1 MMEEEQPLGHR
12 NIEPLILRALV
23 RKLVEKKLLSEE
35 DVRTLLFDAARG
47 LDIVG
52 GRLTPQATRDIVNE
66 DLIRPFLAD
75 EKRSPF
81 D

>member
-1 MMEEEQPLGHR
+1 MMEEEQSLGHR
-12 NIEPLILRALV
+12 DLESLILRALV
-23 RKLVEKKLLSEE
+23 RKLVEKKLLSAE

-52 GRLTPQATRDIVNE
+52 GTLTPQAARDIVNE

-75 EKRSPF
+75 ERPSPF

>member
-12 NIEPLILRALV
+12 DLEPLILRALV

-52 GRLTPQATRDIVNE
+52 GTLTPQATRDIVKE

-75 EKRSPF
+75 KKPSPF

>member
-1 MMEEEQPLGHR
+1 M
-12 NIEPLILRALV
+12 
-23 RKLVEKKLLSEE
+23 EKKLLSEE

-52 GRLTPQATRDIVNE
+52 GTLTPQATRDIVKE

-75 EKRSPF
+75 KKPSPF